1 MTLDEEIEKACDLLS
16 EEEAFELL
24 KGIAND
30 DVVLAEKMI
39 LRGIMQLPKEDS
51 NAFIDAALD
60 NEDIANLLKSNVH
73 FPDSLIEEAKKLL
86 EE

>member
-1 MTLDEEIEKACDLLS
+1 MTLDEEFEKVVELLS
-16 EEEAFELL
+16 EEEVYELL
-24 KGIAND
+24 KGVAND
-30 DVVLAEKMI
+30 DVVLAARLV
-39 LRGIMQLPKEDS
+39 LRGVLRLPKEDS